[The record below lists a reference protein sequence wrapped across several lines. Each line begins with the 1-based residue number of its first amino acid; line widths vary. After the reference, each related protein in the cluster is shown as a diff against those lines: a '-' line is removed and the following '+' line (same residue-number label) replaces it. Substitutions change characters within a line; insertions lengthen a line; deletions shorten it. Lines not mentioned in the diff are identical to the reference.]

1 MKTFW
6 PTFWAT
12 LAAILVAAAIIYG
25 VAIKL
30 LDWKLAKIKE
40 EMGWSSE
47 KSQEKSTPS
56 QFVEPSSGTPTKS
69 EELAERI
76 HRRLKEKLGGPHGI
90 IIEGD
95 LTPQPSTT
103 PQP

>member
-25 VAIKL
+25 VTIKL

-40 EMGWSSE
+40 EIGWSSE
-47 KSQEKSTPS
+47 KSQEKDTPS
-56 QFVEPSSGTPTKS
+56 QIVEPSSGTPTTS
-69 EELAERI
+69 EDLADRI
-76 HRRLKEKLGGPHGI
+76 HRKLEQKLGHKHGI
-90 IIEGD
+90 ILD
-95 LTPQPSTT
+95 PDSTPQPSTT
-103 PQP
+103 PQR

>member
-25 VAIKL
+25 VTIKL
-30 LDWKLAKIKE
+30 IDWKLAKIKE
-40 EMGWSSE
+40 GFSDWFSE
-47 KSQEKSTPS
+47 KSHDDTPL
-56 QFVEPSSGTPTKS
+56 FVSPSPSGTPD
-69 EELAERI
+69 LAERI
-76 HRRLKEKLGGPHGI
+76 HRKLEGKLGGKHGI
-90 IIEGD
+90 IID
-95 LTPQPSTT
+95 STPQPSTT

>member
-25 VAIKL
+25 VTIQL
-30 LDWKLAKIKE
+30 LDWKLAKIKK
-40 EMGWSSE
+40 EMGFSDGSSE
-47 KSQEKSTPS
+47 KSHDDIPS
-56 QFVEPSSGTPTKS
+56 QLFVPPSGTPT
-69 EELAERI
+69 LAERI
-76 HRRLKEKLGGPHGI
+76 HRRLEEKLGHKDGI
-90 IIEGD
+90 IID
-95 LTPQPSTT
+95 STDHPSTT

>member
-25 VAIKL
+25 VTIKL
-30 LDWKLAKIKE
+30 LDWKLAKIKK
-40 EMGWSSE
+40 EMGFSDGSSE
-47 KSQEKSTPS
+47 KSHDDTPS
-56 QFVEPSSGTPTKS
+56 QLVVPSSGTPTKS
-69 EELAERI
+69 EDLAERI
-76 HRRLKEKLGGPHGI
+76 HRKLEEKLGHKHGI
-90 IIEGD
+90 
-95 LTPQPSTT
+95 LFMSPTPQPST